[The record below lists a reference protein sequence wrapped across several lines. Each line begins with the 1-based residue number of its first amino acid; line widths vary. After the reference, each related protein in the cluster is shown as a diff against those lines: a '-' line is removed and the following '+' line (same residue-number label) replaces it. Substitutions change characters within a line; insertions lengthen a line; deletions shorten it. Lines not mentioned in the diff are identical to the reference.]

1 MRSKNPRTRSVRQPE
16 RFIVHAQDA
25 RATFRATKFFRWRK
39 IVHDCK
45 IHPLTG
51 NRIVMPVTLAD
62 IARELGVSKMTVS
75 RAINNNP
82 LVSSDT
88 RERVLEVARRMN
100 YQPNH
105 HARALATNRSYLIG
119 VIVPDLMNLYFAEV
133 MRAIESITRPAGF
146 QLLICSSDE
155 DITREL
161 DEVETLLQRTDGL
174 IISSVF
180 PPTETKP
187 YRKMIKDGAKMVLV
201 DRTMKQLSCPAVA
214 TDNVQVG
221 RLATEHLIRLG
232 HRRIG
237 HLRGDGSSVSA
248 DRFEGYKQALA
259 KRKLRFEKTMVR
271 ECGLLEAEGY
281 EAMRSW
287 LAEAE
292 GPEANFSVND
302 PAAICAIQAM
312 EEVGL
317 RAGKDVAM
325 VGAGNIHYGAMLRV
339 PLTTISWSRRD
350 MGQSAATLLI
360 ELIEGKLDNA
370 KPRHIILPLNL
381 VIRDSFGARAKAT
394 SGTRTGV

>member
-1 MRSKNPRTRSVRQPE
+1 
-16 RFIVHAQDA
+16 
-25 RATFRATKFFRWRK
+25 
-39 IVHDCK
+39 
-45 IHPLTG
+45 
-51 NRIVMPVTLAD
+51 
-62 IARELGVSKMTVS
+62 
-75 RAINNNP
+75 
-82 LVSSDT
+82 
-88 RERVLEVARRMN
+88 
-100 YQPNH
+100 
-105 HARALATNRSYLIG
+105 
-119 VIVPDLMNLYFAEV
+119 

-161 DEVETLLQRTDGL
+161 DEVEALLQRTDGL

-259 KRKLRFEKTMVR
+259 KRKLRFEKTLVR

-287 LAEAE
+287 LAESE
-292 GPEANFSVND
+292 VPEAIFAVND
-302 PAAICAIQAM
+302 PAAIGAMQAL

-317 RAGKDVAM
+317 RAGKDVAL

-350 MGQSAATLLI
+350 MGQNAANLLI
-360 ELIEGKLDNA
+360 ELIERKSDSS
-370 KPRHIILPLNL
+370 KPRHITLPLEL
-381 VIRDSFGARAKAT
+381 VIRESCGARAKA
-394 SGTRTGV
+394 GTATTK